1 MPIDFSNIILLSGY
15 VMLQEYDTTII
26 EGIDPNINGIGIVKK
41 TVDDTGSFNINDI
54 VFYKKNNTFYL
65 KKDGEYF
72 YVVPLQDILFK
83 INASS

>member
-26 EGIDPNINGIGIVKK
+26 QGIDPNINGIGIIKK
-41 TVDDTGSFNINDI
+41 TVDDVGSFNINDI

-65 KKDGEYF
+65 KKEEEYF
-72 YVVPLQDILFK
+72 YVVPIQNISFK
-83 INASS
+83 IDISS

>member
-26 EGIDPNINGIGIVKK
+26 QGIDPNINGIGIIKK
-41 TVDDTGSFNINDI
+41 TVDDVGSFNINDI

-65 KKDGEYF
+65 KKDEEYF
-72 YVVPLQDILFK
+72 YVVPIQNISFK
-83 INASS
+83 IDTSS

>member
-1 MPIDFSNIILLSGY
+1 MQIDFSNIILLSGY